1 VSRYTLGFVGS
12 GKKPRRIG
20 VALGLLVPMTI
31 GCAGANET
39 TRSSESDQGS
49 MVGQAMPDLKLSP
62 LRGGNEFRLSGLKGK
77 VVLLDLWASWC
88 APCKEEL
95 PLLDDMADRLR
106 AKGVE
111 IVGISVD
118 DNRDDAEQFLRS
130 RPSWSLKLAHDPD
143 GKVPRRLQAAKM
155 PSSYVIDRKGIIRQV
170 NAGFERAD
178 AKKIEARLVELA
190 AQ

>member
-1 VSRYTLGFVGS
+1 M
-12 GKKPRRIG
+12 
-20 VALGLLVPMTI
+20 VPMAM

-39 TRSSESDQGS
+39 TRASESDKAPI
-49 MVGQAMPDLKLSP
+49 VGQAMPDLKLYP
-62 LRGGNEFRLSGLKGK
+62 LGGGNELRLSGFKGK

-88 APCKEEL
+88 APCKVEL
-95 PLLDDMADRLR
+95 PMLDDMAVRLR
-106 AKGVE
+106 AKGIE

-143 GKVPRRLQAAKM
+143 GNVPKRLQAAKM
-155 PSSYVIDRKGIIRQV
+155 PSSYVIDRNGIIRQV
-170 NAGFERAD
+170 NSGFERGD